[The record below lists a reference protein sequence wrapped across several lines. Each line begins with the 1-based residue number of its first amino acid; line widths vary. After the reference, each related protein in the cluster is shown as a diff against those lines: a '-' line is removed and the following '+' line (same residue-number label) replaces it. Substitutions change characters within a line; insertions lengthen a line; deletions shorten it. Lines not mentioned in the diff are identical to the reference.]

1 MAYGTSGICLQRKNM
16 ITLKGDY
23 IYLRALEPEDLEFI
37 HAIENDESVW
47 ELSNTTTPYSK
58 YLIKQYLE
66 QAHKDIFEVK
76 QLRLVIS
83 SYNNVP
89 LGMIDLFDFDFKN
102 SRAGVGILIKEPTD
116 RLKGVGKE
124 ALKLLVNYSFSH
136 LGLHQ
141 LYCNI
146 SEENEASL
154 KLFTNQGF
162 KNIGLKKEWI
172 FSNGSYK
179 NEYLFQLINN

>member
-1 MAYGTSGICLQRKNM
+1 M
-16 ITLKGDY
+16 ITLKGEH

-37 HAIENDESVW
+37 HNIENDESVW
-47 ELSNTTTPYSK
+47 EISNTITPYSK
-58 YLIKQYLE
+58 FLIKQYLK

-76 QLRLVIS
+76 QLRLIIS
-83 SYNNVP
+83 TYDDMA

-102 SRAGVGILIKEPTD
+102 KRAGIGILVKEKKY
-116 RLKGVGKE
+116 RAKGFGSE
-124 ALKLLVNYSFSH
+124 ALKLLINYSFMH

-146 SEENEASL
+146 SEENDISI

-162 KNIGLKKEWI
+162 KKIGLKKDWI
-172 FSNGSYK
+172 LVNGSYK
-179 NEYLFQLINN
+179 NEYIFQLINN